1 MSILGLFSFI
11 ILIVIMGLYS
21 MILINEEY
29 YSVSIVLFVIAAI
42 CLSFIL
48 ADIVNTPPTAL
59 DVYKGNTELRITYEG
74 KVPVDSVV
82 IYKKK
87 VHETE

>member
-1 MSILGLFSFI
+1 MSILGLFGFIMLIVIIGLYSI
-11 ILIVIMGLYS
+11 ILIEEEHYS
-21 MILINEEY
+21 I
-29 YSVSIVLFVIAAI
+29 SIVLVVIAAI

-48 ADIVNTPPTAL
+48 ADIGHTPTAL
-59 DVYKGNTELRITYEG
+59 DVYQGNTELRITYEG

>member
-1 MSILGLFSFI
+1 MSILGLFCFI
-11 ILIVIMGLYS
+11 ILIVIIGLYS
-21 MILINEEY
+21 IILTDKRYCSI
-29 YSVSIVLFVIAAI
+29 SIVLSVIAAI
-42 CLSFIL
+42 CLSFIS
-48 ADIVNTPPTAL
+48 ADIGDAPPTAL

>member
-1 MSILGLFSFI
+1 MSILEYFCFI
-11 ILIVIMGLYS
+11 ILVIIILLYS
-21 MILINEEY
+21 IILTEKRHGSI
-29 YSVSIVLFVIAAI
+29 SIVLSVIAAI
-42 CLSFIL
+42 CLSFIS
-48 ADIVNTPPTAL
+48 ADIKDTPTAL
-59 DVYKGNTELRITYEG
+59 DVYQGNTELRITYEG

>member
-1 MSILGLFSFI
+1 MSALGLFSFI
-11 ILIVIMGLYS
+11 ILVIIILLYS
-21 MILINEEY
+21 IILTEKRYFSI
-29 YSVSIVLFVIAAI
+29 SIVLSVIAAI
-42 CLSFIL
+42 CLSFIS
-48 ADIVNTPPTAL
+48 ADIRHTPTAL
-59 DVYKGNTELRITYEG
+59 DVYQGNTELRITYED

>member
-1 MSILGLFSFI
+1 MSILEYFCFI
-11 ILIVIMGLYS
+11 ILVIIILLYS
-21 MILINEEY
+21 MILMDKEY

-48 ADIVNTPPTAL
+48 ADIAYTPTAL
-59 DVYKGNTELRITYEG
+59 DVYQGNTELRITYEG

>member
-1 MSILGLFSFI
+1 MSILAYIGIIIVFIVIGICTTIINEDRNIIWASVLLVIAFIGEIFI
-11 ILIVIMGLYS
+11 IYD
-21 MILINEEY
+21 IN
-29 YSVSIVLFVIAAI
+29 
-42 CLSFIL
+42 
-48 ADIVNTPPTAL
+48 NTPTAL
-59 DVYKGNTELRITYEG
+59 DVYRGNTELRITYEG

>member
-1 MSILGLFSFI
+1 MLS
-11 ILIVIMGLYS
+11 
-21 MILINEEY
+21 
-29 YSVSIVLFVIAAI
+29 VIAAI
-42 CLSFIL
+42 CLSFIV
-48 ADIVNTPPTAL
+48 ADIEDTPTAL
-59 DVYKGNTELRITYEG
+59 DVYQGNTELRITYEG

>member
-1 MSILGLFSFI
+1 MIELALIGVIVIFNVIAICATKIEEDGNISLAGV
-11 ILIVIMGLYS
+11 ILILAFIGLVFICVYIDNTS
-21 MILINEEY
+21 T
-29 YSVSIVLFVIAAI
+29 AI
-42 CLSFIL
+42 
-48 ADIVNTPPTAL
+48 

>member
-1 MSILGLFSFI
+1 MSILEYFCFI
-11 ILIVIMGLYS
+11 ILVIIILLYS
-21 MILINEEY
+21 IILTEKRYCSIS
-29 YSVSIVLFVIAAI
+29 SVLSVIAAI

-48 ADIVNTPPTAL
+48 VDIRDAPTAL
-59 DVYKGNTELRITYEG
+59 DVYQGNTELRITYEG

-87 VHETE
+87 AHETE

>member
-11 ILIVIMGLYS
+11 ILIVIIGLYS
-21 MILINEEY
+21 IILIDEEY
-29 YSVSIVLFVIAAI
+29 YSVSIVLFVIAGI
-42 CLSFIL
+42 CLSFIS
-48 ADIVNTPPTAL
+48 ADIGDTPTAL
-59 DVYKGNTELRITYEG
+59 DVYQGNTELKITYEG
-74 KVPVDSVV
+74 KVPVDTVV

>member
-1 MSILGLFSFI
+1 MSILAYIGIIIISLVVGICTTIIKEEYNKVLAVMFFVVAFIGEVFI
-11 ILIVIMGLYS
+11 IY
-21 MILINEEY
+21 
-29 YSVSIVLFVIAAI
+29 
-42 CLSFIL
+42 
-48 ADIVNTPPTAL
+48 DISNTPTAL
-59 DVYKGNTELRITYEG
+59 DVYQGNTKLRITYEG

>member
-1 MSILGLFSFI
+1 MSILGLFGFI
-11 ILIVIMGLYS
+11 ILIVIIGLYS
-21 MILINEEY
+21 IILIEEEH
-29 YSVSIVLFVIAAI
+29 YSISIVLVVIAAI

-48 ADIVNTPPTAL
+48 ADMADTPTAL
-59 DVYKGNTELRITYEG
+59 DVYQGNTELRITYEG

-87 VHETE
+87 VHETK

>member
-1 MSILGLFSFI
+1 MSILVYFGFI
-11 ILIVIMGLYS
+11 ILAIIIGTYS
-21 MILINEEY
+21 VILIEEDH
-29 YSVSIVLFVIAAI
+29 STISIVLLITAVM
-42 CLSFIL
+42 CLSFMF
-48 ADIVNTPPTAL
+48 ADIKDTPTAL
-59 DVYKGNTELRITYEG
+59 DVYQGNTELRITYEG

>member
-11 ILIVIMGLYS
+11 ILIVIIGLYS
-21 MILINEEY
+21 MILIEEEY
-29 YSVSIVLFVIAAI
+29 YSISIVLLVIAAI

-48 ADIVNTPPTAL
+48 IDRVHTPTAL
-59 DVYKGNTELRITYEG
+59 DVYQGKTELRITYED